1 MKLSS
6 LFEVDCYSNDARE
19 LDVRFQTVPFILH
32 EKIIESITFNPIS
45 NTKFIYFVRSS
56 DVDVYKEDNGDVVIC
71 MNSCGIKEEDLYL
84 NRIYRYIRNKCIQ
97 QS

>member
-6 LFEVDCYSNDARE
+6 LFEVDYYSHDTRE

-32 EKIIESITFNPIS
+32 EKVIESITLSPSS
-45 NTKFIYFVRSS
+45 NSRFIYFVRSS
-56 DVDVYKEDNGDVVIC
+56 DVDMYKEDNGDIVIC

-84 NRIYRYIRNKCIQ
+84 NRIYRYIRNKCTQ